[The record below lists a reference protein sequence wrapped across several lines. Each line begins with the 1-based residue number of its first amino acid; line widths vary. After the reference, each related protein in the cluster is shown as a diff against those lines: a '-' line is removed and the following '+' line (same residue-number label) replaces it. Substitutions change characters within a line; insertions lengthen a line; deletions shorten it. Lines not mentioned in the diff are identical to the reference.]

1 MKMALGM
8 KMDLREGIK
17 MDFKAT
23 IAVLFLFLTSNAAAV
38 TISFACIT
46 DNDPSGASCAITES
60 QMTLDVE
67 SRGDKQMLFTFSN
80 TGTIDSFIADV
91 YFMYEGLDFLAFD
104 SILNPDSDVSFRKGA
119 RPSHLP
125 GYSRIATS
133 FSAGSD
139 SGGRKGRRGGKNQS
153 SVLSSPAG
161 FDLVGLQ
168 GNKGGKNKGKGN
180 NKGGKNKG
188 KGNNKGGKWDRN
200 QNGINQGESL
210 GILFYLDDATYDD
223 VLAAMLSGDLA
234 IGIHAQGL
242 REGNEF
248 SESLIAN
255 PPAVVP
261 LPAAAWLFGSGLCV
275 LFGLLKRSTS

>member
-1 MKMALGM
+1 
-8 KMDLREGIK
+8 MDLK
-17 MDFKAT
+17 TK
-23 IAVLFLFLTSNAAAV
+23 IAILLLFLTTKAGAV
-38 TISFACIT
+38 AINFGCLT
-46 DNDPSGASCAITES
+46 DNDTSGLSCAIAES
-60 QMTLDVE
+60 QMGLEIE
-67 SRGDKQMLFTFSN
+67 SMDGGQVLFTFSN

-91 YFMYEGLDFLAFD
+91 YFMYEGLDFLVFD
-104 SILNPDSDVSFRKGA
+104 SILSPDSGVSFSEGA

-139 SGGRKGRRGGKNQS
+139 SGGRRRGGKNQS
-153 SVLSSPAG
+153 SFFSSPAG

-168 GNKGGKNKGKGN
+168 ANKGGKNKGKGN

-188 KGNNKGGKWDRN
+188 SASGFSTAPDLGGRKGGRN

-210 GILFYLDDATYDD
+210 GVLFDLEDATYDD
-223 VLAAMLSGDLA
+223 VLAAMLSSDLV

-242 REGNEF
+242 GERNKYSEG
-248 SESLIAN
+248 LIMSS

-261 LPAAAWLFGSGLCV
+261 LPAAVWLFGSGLLV
-275 LFGLLKRSTS
+275 LFGLLKRSN